1 MERIHNSALVNH
13 KTSSDSLILYLSEAL
28 KYDSLNLSK
37 LSKARF
43 YHLKGHFYEMHMKY
57 DSAALSYSF
66 GASLLNNEH
75 LKTTLLLHT
84 ANAALKIQ
92 DYKWYN
98 ELINEAEILI
108 EKSHNPKQR
117 ASLLSTRGDYKIE
130 TKNYQK
136 ALSLF
141 FIADS
146 ISEANNI
153 SRTREYYHGRIAY
166 SYEQL
171 SDYSNALKHL
181 EKSIALSTQEKDTF
195 NLIENCL
202 DISRMYAKLKLYEE
216 AVKWQQKH
224 LGLTGKTKNFR
235 QTRKGLE
242 NLGIICAEKQEW
254 EQAEAYFLS
263 ALEIA
268 YKIGS
273 PLSVSDAL
281 TKTACFYYVQGNLDS
296 AYQYYKNSY
305 NYKKTQLNNP
315 KYLISS
321 LYYLGNVELEKGEV
335 KSGINYLK
343 KAAFLSDSLREYDWL
358 IAINTRLLKQQKGNR
373 TYIDYAKT
381 LEDYEKLKE
390 RLTNKNSSQYA
401 EKEWF
406 NGKKESGFNLLGYKL
421 ESDKNKNNSYN
432 FLFSFLLLLSVIL
445 AVSLLK
451 GSRLF
456 FFKPKI
462 NEQYSGNDK
471 KQILESLLAES
482 SLKFHTVQT
491 NSTMLKELKE
501 LLEKEKI
508 FKNSQ
513 ISLSFIAKE
522 LGTNAT
528 YASKL
533 INSEFNC
540 NFHTLIKRYRVEYVK
555 KSIEHGCRKESITKI
570 AFKAGFKSQSS
581 FYSSFKEI
589 MGVTPLQYFKIN
601 EIKNNE
607 I

>member
-1 MERIHNSALVNH
+1 MNFFLNYLLFTTIILIITSCKTESYFDSEMERIHNSALVNH

-153 SRTREYYHGRIAY
+153 SRTRGYYHGRIAY

-224 LGLTGKTKNFR
+224 LGLAGKTKNFR

-242 NLGIICAEKQEW
+242 NLGVICAEKQEW

-296 AYQYYKNSY
+296 AYQYYKNS
-305 NYKKTQLNNP
+305 
-315 KYLISS
+315 
-321 LYYLGNVELEKGEV
+321 
-335 KSGINYLK
+335 
-343 KAAFLSDSLREYDWL
+343 
-358 IAINTRLLKQQKGNR
+358 
-373 TYIDYAKT
+373 
-381 LEDYEKLKE
+381 
-390 RLTNKNSSQYA
+390 SQYA

-406 NGKKESGFNLLGYKL
+406 NGKEESGFNLLGYKL

-540 NFHTLIKRYRVEYVK
+540 NFHTLIKRYRVENVK